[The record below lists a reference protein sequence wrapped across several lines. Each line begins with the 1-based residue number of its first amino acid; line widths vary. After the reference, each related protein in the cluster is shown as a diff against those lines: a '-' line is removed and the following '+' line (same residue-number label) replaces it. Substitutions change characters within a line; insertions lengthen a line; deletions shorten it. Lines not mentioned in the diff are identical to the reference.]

1 MDVSDGPVESVFSL
15 LVNLVDVDGV
25 IMGSDGKVLFIG
37 GVYHDFAPL
46 SGLVESSDLL

>member
-25 IMGSDGKVLFIG
+25 IMRSASKVFLVG